1 MRTLWGPDGARY
13 ITAASPGALCLNTGA
28 VPAARSRVDWQ
39 QGVGIITRVGDRAFH
54 EVHAILDGVALI
66 DGALYEAA
74 PARYLSDL
82 RTRWPGFAWGPAD

>member
-13 ITAASPGALCLNTGA
+13 IT
-28 VPAARSRVDWQ
+28 
-39 QGVGIITRVGDRAFH
+39 RVGDRALH

-74 PARYLSDL
+74 PARYLSD
-82 RTRWPGFAWGPAD
+82 PADAVAGLRLGAVAPQH